1 MSPNAWRTVVD
12 IVLNGT
18 FLCSREFAR
27 RLIPAGR
34 DGSIVNVGASY
45 AWTGGPGF
53 AHSAAAKAGVKN
65 LVETLAV
72 EWAPYGIRVNGL
84 VPGLMPHE
92 DEVAAIA
99 AVPGKYEGQ
108 DDRVPAGRVG
118 YPRELAWAATYLC
131 SPYAVVH
138 QRPLARGRRGQLAAS
153 PHRAAPV
160 HPDPEQLGRGPF
172 GEGRATPPRPDQPG
186 PTPPAH
192 DHPRSRPD
200 DRPTVHSATD
210 TRPPL
215 TDEERDLVRLE
226 VDGPVAVITNNRP
239 GKHNAMSDEMDRRL
253 WEVLA
258 EVHELP
264 QLRAIVWRGEG
275 KSFSSG
281 RDTGQIGLRVE
292 DISDLEFIERGH
304 RPTQMFLTM
313 PCPIICA
320 LKGWVIGGA
329 FERALLC
336 DIRVAAVGT
345 RMMLPEVVH
354 GVIPDSGG
362 TARLFQMAGHGVAA
376 DMALTGRVMTAEE
389 ALAHGVVSRLVAD
402 EEELDAVTLA
412 MAETIAAAPA
422 FTVKM
427 ARRTIS
433 YLATDEVS
441 RSIGE
446 EALEQSMVFASED
459 YAEMKAARA
468 AERVPHYRRR

>member
-1 MSPNAWRTVVD
+1 MTDP
-12 IVLNGT
+12 
-18 FLCSREFAR
+18 
-27 RLIPAGR
+27 
-34 DGSIVNVGASY
+34 
-45 AWTGGPGF
+45 
-53 AHSAAAKAGVKN
+53 
-65 LVETLAV
+65 
-72 EWAPYGIRVNGL
+72 RV
-84 VPGLMPHE
+84 
-92 DEVAAIA
+92 
-99 AVPGKYEGQ
+99 
-108 DDRVPAGRVG
+108 
-118 YPRELAWAATYLC
+118 T
-131 SPYAVVH
+131 
-138 QRPLARGRRGQLAAS
+138 
-153 PHRAAPV
+153 
-160 HPDPEQLGRGPF
+160 
-172 GEGRATPPRPDQPG
+172 
-186 PTPPAH
+186 
-192 DHPRSRPD
+192 
-200 DRPTVHSATD
+200 SATD

-215 TDEERDLVRLE
+215 TDAERDLVRLE

-239 GKHNAMSDEMDRRL
+239 EKHNAMSDEMDRRL

-258 EVHELP
+258 EVHEMP
-264 QLRAIVWRGEG
+264 DLRAIVWRGEG

-336 DIRVAAVGT
+336 DIRIAAVGT

-362 TARLFQMAGHGVAA
+362 VARLFQMAGHGLAA
-376 DMALTGRVMTAEE
+376 DLALTGRVMTAEE
-389 ALAHGVVSRLVAD
+389 AHGHGVVSRLVAD
-402 EEELDAVTLA
+402 ETELDAVALS

-433 YLATDEVS
+433 SLGRDEVQ
-441 RSIGE
+441 RSIDE
-446 EALEQSMVFASED
+446 EAVAQSLVFASSD

-468 AERVPHYRRR
+468 ADRAPRYRRR

>member
-1 MSPNAWRTVVD
+1 MTD
-12 IVLNGT
+12 
-18 FLCSREFAR
+18 
-27 RLIPAGR
+27 
-34 DGSIVNVGASY
+34 
-45 AWTGGPGF
+45 
-53 AHSAAAKAGVKN
+53 
-65 LVETLAV
+65 
-72 EWAPYGIRVNGL
+72 
-84 VPGLMPHE
+84 
-92 DEVAAIA
+92 
-99 AVPGKYEGQ
+99 
-108 DDRVPAGRVG
+108 
-118 YPRELAWAATYLC
+118 PR
-131 SPYAVVH
+131 
-138 QRPLARGRRGQLAAS
+138 
-153 PHRAAPV
+153 
-160 HPDPEQLGRGPF
+160 
-172 GEGRATPPRPDQPG
+172 
-186 PTPPAH
+186 
-192 DHPRSRPD
+192 
-200 DRPTVHSATD
+200 VHSATD

-215 TDEERDLVRLE
+215 NDEERDPVRLE

-258 EVHELP
+258 EVHEMP

-389 ALAHGVVSRLVAD
+389 ALGHGVVSRLVAD
-402 EEELDAVTLA
+402 ADELDAVTLA

-433 YLATDEVS
+433 YLASDEVS

-446 EALEQSMVFASED
+446 EALEQSMVFASSD

-468 AERVPHYRRR
+468 AEWVPHYRRR